1 MENKLT
7 QLETTKVLLE
17 ERIEGQKRHI
27 QALANDINLFEQLLA
42 LKGEYNNTLNEV
54 NTLIKEHKK
63 VCEEIETVKADADK

>member
-7 QLETTKVLLE
+7 QLEATKELLE

-42 LKGEYNNTLNEV
+42 LKGEYNKTVNEV
-54 NTLIKEHKK
+54 NTLIKDHKN
-63 VCEEIETVKADADK
+63 VCEEIEAVKSGADK